1 MSMSS
6 TKRFGSSKPLEK
18 TRSPKMTLVSPNDG
32 PHGSQKLTEKTG
44 SPSPQTDR
52 VPAMRR
58 VEEHIDAVKA
68 IVKSLP
74 KLSRLS
80 NERQAPFEY
89 LTLPEYIDTNWLDQ
103 AEIELKEITSRDNW
117 TPLGLKGAAV
127 FLEQIASALQVEIPE
142 RHGAE
147 LYLEILEEIPS
158 GPAKRAQRRIVKD
171 HGYKTLPLPS
181 EINKAIWSD
190 EVFLIV
196 KRLEN
201 QIKKMRLKLK
211 LS

>member
-6 TKRFGSSKPLEK
+6 TKRFASSKPLEK
-18 TRSPKMTLVSPNDG
+18 THPAKMTLVSQNDG
-32 PHGSQKLTEKTG
+32 PHGSQKLTEKTE
-44 SPSPQTDR
+44 STSPQTDR

-80 NERQAPFEY
+80 SERQAPFEY
-89 LTLPEYIDTNWLDQ
+89 LTLPDYIDTNWLDQ
-103 AEIELKEITSRDNW
+103 AEIELKEITNRDNW

-158 GPAKRAQRRIVKD
+158 GPAKRAQRRIVRD